1 MPQLNRVDQLPLP
14 NLSLYIAFSGL
25 ALFYAIIYAL
35 TSSQGSFLSMLWTDV
50 WFTAVSVYVE
60 KQKVCNSKPSKLER
74 KTTMW
79 YSFYCLWFNDCDWS
93 GIHFIACGSMTEVHK
108 TVYRDKFIWMGF
120 NPIRIY

>member
-50 WFTAVSVYVE
+50 WFTAVSVMWKSRKFVIG
-60 KQKVCNSKPSKLER
+60 NLPSSKGRQL
-74 KTTMW
+74 W
-79 YSFYCLWFNDCDWS
+79 FSFYCLWFNDCDWS
-93 GIHFIACGSMTEVHK
+93 GIHFIACESMTEVHK
-108 TVYRDKFIWMGF
+108 KVYRDKFIWMGF
-120 NPIRIY
+120 NPIRKP